1 MSVLCSVSM
10 FTIYN
15 MNLKFVNK
23 PLIVEH
29 LVIDLEQVQVNI
41 MFIISLCLRLI
52 VTVTRTCSTLSI
64 DKNKHVNSVNT
75 SV

>member
-15 MNLKFVNK
+15 MNLEFVNK
-23 PLIVEH
+23 HLIVEH

-52 VTVTRTCSTLSI
+52 VTVTQTCSLYL
-64 DKNKHVNSVNT
+64 
-75 SV
+75 

>member
-15 MNLKFVNK
+15 MNLEFVNK
-23 PLIVEH
+23 HLIVEH

-52 VTVTRTCSTLSI
+52 VTVTQTCSTLSI
-64 DKNKHVNSVNT
+64 DNNNHVL
-75 SV
+75 

>member
-15 MNLKFVNK
+15 MNLEFVNK
-23 PLIVEH
+23 HLIVEH
-29 LVIDLEQVQVNI
+29 LVIDLEQVQVNV

-52 VTVTRTCSTLSI
+52 VTVTQTCSTLSI
-64 DKNKHVNSVNT
+64 DNNNHVL
-75 SV
+75 

>member
-10 FTIYN
+10 FTIYY
-15 MNLKFVNK
+15 MNLEFVNK
-23 PLIVEH
+23 HLIVEH

-52 VTVTRTCSTLSI
+52 VTVTQTCSTLSI
-64 DKNKHVNSVNT
+64 DTNKHFL
-75 SV
+75 

>member
-15 MNLKFVNK
+15 MNLEFVNK
-23 PLIVEH
+23 HLIVEH

-52 VTVTRTCSTLSI
+52 VTVTQTCSTLSI
-64 DKNKHVNSVNT
+64 DNSNHVL
-75 SV
+75 

>member
-15 MNLKFVNK
+15 MNLEFVNK
-23 PLIVEH
+23 HLIVEH

-41 MFIISLCLRLI
+41 MLI
-52 VTVTRTCSTLSI
+52 KLMLTINSYSNTDMFHSI
-64 DKNKHVNSVNT
+64 YR
-75 SV
+75 

>member
-15 MNLKFVNK
+15 MNLEFVNK

-52 VTVTRTCSTLSI
+52 VTVTQTCSTLSI
-64 DKNKHVNSVNT
+64 DNNKHVL
-75 SV
+75 

>member
-15 MNLKFVNK
+15 MNLEFVNK
-23 PLIVEH
+23 HLIVEH

-52 VTVTRTCSTLSI
+52 VTVTQTCSTLSI
-64 DKNKHVNSVNT
+64 DNHKHVL
-75 SV
+75 

>member
-15 MNLKFVNK
+15 MNLEFVNK
-23 PLIVEH
+23 HLIVEH

-41 MFIISLCLRLI
+41 MFIISLCLRLK
-52 VTVTRTCSTLSI
+52 VTVAQTCSTLSI
-64 DKNKHVNSVNT
+64 DNNNHVL
-75 SV
+75 

>member
-15 MNLKFVNK
+15 MNLEFVNK
-23 PLIVEH
+23 HLIVEH

-41 MFIISLCLRLI
+41 MFIVSLCLRLI
-52 VTVTRTCSTLSI
+52 VTVTQTCSTLSI
-64 DKNKHVNSVNT
+64 DNNNHVL
-75 SV
+75 

>member
-15 MNLKFVNK
+15 MNLEFVNK
-23 PLIVEH
+23 HLFVEH

-52 VTVTRTCSTLSI
+52 VTVTQTCSTLPI
-64 DKNKHVNSVNT
+64 DNNNHVL
-75 SV
+75 